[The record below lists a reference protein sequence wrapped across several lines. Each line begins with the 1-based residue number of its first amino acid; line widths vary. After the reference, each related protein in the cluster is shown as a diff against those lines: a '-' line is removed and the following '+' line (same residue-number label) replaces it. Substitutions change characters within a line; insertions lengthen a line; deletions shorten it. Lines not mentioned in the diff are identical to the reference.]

1 MILLST
7 IQQINSKFQDKT
19 VNILDVKESQIATE
33 LLLNPLSGSTL
44 PLTSEIIW
52 H

>member
-19 VNILDVKESQIATE
+19 VNILDERESDCNGNAFEPIEWQHS
-33 LLLNPLSGSTL
+33 PLD
-44 PLTSEIIW
+44 
-52 H
+52 